1 MYNFLILQKTIA
13 LGLQSLMTDK
23 ESVWPLVAVEERQR
37 AQNKHKY
44 CKLLL
49 LLLVFNNGEVYQKS
63 WFTEIASC
71 QSQESKYAG
80 F

>member
-1 MYNFLILQKTIA
+1 MA
-13 LGLQSLMTDK
+13 
-23 ESVWPLVAVEERQR
+23 AEERQR

-44 CKLLL
+44 CKLFLILL
-49 LLLVFNNGEVYQKS
+49 AFNNRGVYQKS

-71 QSQESKYAG
+71 QSQEPKYAG